1 VATAAQEMQQVSM
14 NMAENASGATDQAQ
28 SAQLK
33 TNSGET
39 LLNDAILDI
48 SQLSEQI
55 AAAVIVID
63 KLANSADEIGSV
75 VAVIRGIAE
84 QTNLL
89 ALNAAIEAAR
99 AGEQGRGFAVVA
111 DEVRTL
117 AGRTQQSTEE
127 INNMISKL
135 QGGAKDAV
143 EAIESSQQ
151 YTASTSNKAQE
162 AGQALSEIAVT
173 MDSILEVNTQIA
185 GAIEEQSSVAQ
196 EIGTNITNITEMA
209 ASAEQIVNETDH
221 SARSLRAVADRLN
234 EQVSS
239 FKI

>member
-1 VATAAQEMQQVSM
+1 
-14 NMAENASGATDQAQ
+14 
-28 SAQLK
+28 
-33 TNSGET
+33 
-39 LLNDAILDI
+39 
-48 SQLSEQI
+48 
-55 AAAVIVID
+55 
-63 KLANSADEIGSV
+63 
-75 VAVIRGIAE
+75 
-84 QTNLL
+84 
-89 ALNAAIEAAR
+89 
-99 AGEQGRGFAVVA
+99 
-111 DEVRTL
+111 
-117 AGRTQQSTEE
+117 
-127 INNMISKL
+127 MISKL